1 MDVAIKLLDEI
12 INDRTI
18 PRNIR
23 RVAEQAKQELL
34 NENKPTELRVSA
46 AIHLLDEVVNDP
58 NMPLYGR
65 TRIWNIVSILEKIR
79 AQVEK

>member
-1 MDVAIKLLDEI
+1 MKLAIQLLEEI

-23 RVAEQAKQELL
+23 RAAEQAKQELL
-34 NENKPTELRVSA
+34 NGSKPKNLKISA
-46 AIHLLDEVVNDP
+46 AIHILDEIVNDP

-65 TRIWNIVSILEKIR
+65 TRIWNIVSILEKMR
-79 AQVEK
+79 TKVEK